1 MFVVLDTETTGLYPY
16 RGHEMISFAGI
27 KLNEDL
33 EEIGRLHIH
42 IWPQN
47 INKADPQSLKIN
59 GYSSAQWARL
69 NALDPKR
76 AATEIAGFMGSCI
89 PVAHNWSF
97 DRGFI
102 LKLLQDHAPERKI
115 MRRGIDTIALA
126 SAALMPFGVKSMS
139 MSSIAKLFGWPD
151 QTHEALDDV
160 LMCVQLFR
168 LCYPLNSRNA
178 IKVRMLLYRARIAL
192 YLNPLRGK

>member
-1 MFVVLDTETTGLYPY
+1 MFVVLDTETTGLHPY

-69 NALDPKR
+69 NALDPRR

-139 MSSIAKLFGWPD
+139 MSSIAKLFGWPE

-160 LMCVQLFR
+160 LMCAQLFR
-168 LCYPLNSRNA
+168 LCYPLSARNA
-178 IKVRMLLYRARIAL
+178 IKVRLLLYRARIAL